1 MAEYK
6 WPDADKRTFIGKRI
20 SRIDGPQKVSG
31 RAKYS
36 FDINRP
42 GMLFGKIVR
51 SPYAHA
57 KVKSIDTSAA
67 EAMPGVKAIHIVA
80 QPGTPTAELNWAG
93 ASVVALAAIDEPTAE
108 DAMRAIKVE
117 YEVLPHLVIDTDVKN
132 AGEYAKPANEN
143 KVGDPDKG
151 FSEAEVTMEGNY
163 GLPVIT
169 HCCLEPHGSVM
180 EWDDNNVLAH
190 LSTQAVS
197 GSVAQIARPLEI
209 PATNVRVQQDHIGGG
224 FGSKFG
230 PDEWDITAARLSK
243 KAGGKP
249 VKMFNERDAELM
261 VAGAR
266 PSAYAHV
273 KVGLKKD
280 GTITAW
286 ESQSWATGGQ
296 GSGGSPPL
304 PYVFNIPN
312 QRKQHTALTN
322 HIGSARAWRAPAHPQ
337 GCAITMTALEDA
349 AAAIGMDPYDFFMK
363 NIELTG
369 QRANIY
375 ADELKIAAD
384 LIEWKKNWHARGDKT
399 AGPIKRGLGLSIHT
413 WGGGGHPSD
422 CDLTIQPDGSIELK
436 MGTQDLGTGTRTAL
450 NIIVADTLGLP
461 MNAVKITIGDSR
473 YPVSGGSGGS
483 TTIGGISASSRR
495 ASLDALDQ
503 IFAKAAPSLDAKP
516 EELEAVGGAIR
527 VKGNPSKSLSWA
539 QACSKLA
546 ATPITVR
553 GKNPGPGKLTD
564 QGVGGAQMAD
574 VSVDIETGIVR
585 INKIVAVQDCGLI
598 IDLKTAES
606 QVYGAMIMGVC
617 WALYEEK
624 IMDAKTGR
632 MLNPNMEFYRLAGI
646 ADIGELVVHMMT
658 GKGYDERGVIG
669 LGEPP
674 AVSPGAVISNAV
686 ANAIGVRVPYLPL
699 TPDRVLAA
707 LEKKGGNNAR
717 I

>member
-1 MAEYK
+1 MLNSAASARRASLSPARRSSTRTRTQLPNRSRRGSAAIPAAAEPTWAFEQQSRRRLRKEGGAMAEYK
-6 WPDADKRTFIGKRI
+6 WPEADKRTFIGKRI

-57 KVKSIDTSAA
+57 KVKSIDTTAA
-67 EAMPGVKAIHIVA
+67 ERMPGVKALHVVSDV
-80 QPGTPTAELNWAG
+80 GTELNWAG
-93 ASVVALAAIDEPTAE
+93 ASVVAVAAVDEPTAE

-249 VKMFNERDAELM
+249 VKMFNPRDAELM

-266 PSAYAHV
+266 PSDYAKV
-273 KVGLKKD
+273 KIGLKKD

-286 ESQSWATGGQ
+286 ESQSW
-296 GSGGSPPL
+296 
-304 PYVFNIPN
+304 
-312 QRKQHTALTN
+312 
-322 HIGSARAWRAPAHPQ
+322 
-337 GCAITMTALEDA
+337 AITMTALEDA

-384 LIEWKKNWHARGDKT
+384 LIEW
-399 AGPIKRGLGLSIHT
+399 
-413 WGGGGHPSD
+413 
-422 CDLTIQPDGSIELK
+422 
-436 MGTQDLGTGTRTAL
+436 
-450 NIIVADTLGLP
+450 
-461 MNAVKITIGDSR
+461 
-473 YPVSGGSGGS
+473 
-483 TTIGGISASSRR
+483 
-495 ASLDALDQ
+495 
-503 IFAKAAPSLDAKP
+503 
-516 EELEAVGGAIR
+516 
-527 VKGNPSKSLSWA
+527 
-539 QACSKLA
+539 
-546 ATPITVR
+546 
-553 GKNPGPGKLTD
+553 
-564 QGVGGAQMAD
+564 
-574 VSVDIETGIVR
+574 
-585 INKIVAVQDCGLI
+585 
-598 IDLKTAES
+598 
-606 QVYGAMIMGVC
+606 
-617 WALYEEK
+617 
-624 IMDAKTGR
+624 
-632 MLNPNMEFYRLAGI
+632 
-646 ADIGELVVHMMT
+646 
-658 GKGYDERGVIG
+658 
-669 LGEPP
+669 
-674 AVSPGAVISNAV
+674 
-686 ANAIGVRVPYLPL
+686 
-699 TPDRVLAA
+699 
-707 LEKKGGNNAR
+707 
-717 I
+717 

>member
-20 SRIDGPQKVSG
+20 SRIDGPEKVSG

-36 FDINRP
+36 FDVNRP

-51 SPYAHA
+51 SPHAHA
-57 KVKSIDTSAA
+57 KVKSIDTSAI
-67 EAMPGVKAIHIVA
+67 EKWPGVKAIHVIAV
-80 QPGTPTAELNWAG
+80 PGTELYWAG
-93 ASVVALAAIDEPTAE
+93 ASVVALAAVDEPTAE
-108 DAMRAIKVE
+108 DAMQAVKVE
-117 YEVLPHLVIDTDVKN
+117 YDVLPHLVIDTDIKS
-132 AGEYAKPANEN
+132 AGEFAKQATEN
-143 KVGDPDKG
+143 KAGDPDKG
-151 FSEAEVTMEGNY
+151 FSEAEVTIEGNY

-180 EWDDNNVLAH
+180 EWDGDNVLAH

-209 PATNVRVQQDHIGGG
+209 PATSVRVQQDHIGGG

-249 VKMFNERDAELM
+249 VKMFNPRDAELM

-266 PSAYAHV
+266 PSDYAKV
-273 KVGLKKD
+273 KIGLKKD

-286 ESQSWATGGQ
+286 ESQSWGTGGI
-296 GSGGSPPL
+296 GGGGSPPL
-304 PYVFNIPN
+304 PYIFNVPN
-312 QRKQHTALTN
+312 QRKQHTNIVN
-322 HIGSARAWRAPAHPQ
+322 HIGAARAWRAPNHPQ
-337 GCAITMTALEDA
+337 ACAITMTALEDA
-349 AAAIGMDPYDFFMK
+349 AAALNMDPYDFFLK

-369 QRANIY
+369 QRAQIY
-375 ADELKIAAD
+375 SDELKIAAD
-384 LIEWKKNWHARGDKT
+384 LIDWKKNWHSRGDKT
-399 AGPIKRGLGLSIHT
+399 PGHMKRGLGLSIHT
-413 WGGGGHPSD
+413 WGGLGHPSD
-422 CDLTIQPDGSIELK
+422 CDLTIQPDGSVELK

-450 NIIVADTLGLP
+450 DIIVADTLGIP
-461 MNAVKITIGDSR
+461 MNAVKISIGDSR
-473 YPVSGGSGGS
+473 FPSSGGSGGS

-503 IFAKAAPSLDAKP
+503 IFAKAAPALDAKP
-516 EELEAVGGAIR
+516 EDLEAVSGTIR
-527 VKGNPSKSLSWA
+527 VKSNPSKSLTWS
-539 QACSKLA
+539 QACSKLG
-546 ATPITVR
+546 ATPLTVR
-553 GKNPGPGKLTD
+553 GKNPGPGSLTN

-574 VSVDIETGIVR
+574 VSVDIETGVVR

-606 QVYGAMIMGVC
+606 QVYGALIMGVC

-624 IMDAKTGR
+624 IMDPKTGR
-632 MLNPNMEFYRLAGI
+632 MLNPNMEFYKLAGI
-646 ADIGELVVHMMT
+646 GDIGELVVHMMT

-699 TPDRVLAA
+699 TPDRVLEA